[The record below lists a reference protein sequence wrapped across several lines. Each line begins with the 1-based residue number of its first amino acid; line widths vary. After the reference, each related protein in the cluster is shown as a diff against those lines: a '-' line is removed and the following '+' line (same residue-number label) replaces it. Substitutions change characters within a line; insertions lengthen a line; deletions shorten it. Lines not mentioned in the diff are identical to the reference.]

1 MLFLL
6 LSIQTLFIGIS
17 AFGSTPAAEADKIDA
32 LPGQPANISF
42 SQFSGYID
50 IPNTGKHLH
59 YWMQTVQN
67 ADPSTAPLVFWT
79 NGGPGCSGL
88 LGAMTE
94 QGAFRPTSDLKLAL
108 NDYAW
113 NKVANMVFIE
123 APVGVGY
130 SYSENDDDYTIGDEQ
145 TAQDNY
151 DLIQGFL
158 LKFPELNKN
167 DIYITSESYGGHYMP
182 TLAKKIVDSNADNKN
197 PTLNFKGFAVGNPY
211 TNFYSGTPSG
221 LVTYWGHQLVARPT
235 WLKYE
240 DKCINAKRPNAE
252 ECEELLVAMYG
263 EIGDL
268 NPYALDY
275 PVCVAD
281 ERTNKK
287 ASNVQG
293 KHLQSFLHHDASSK
307 LRKAVGLSG
316 SVDDAL
322 PYDPCVDDYTVSYMN
337 LDDVKSALHVK
348 SDILWAECSRTVRY
362 SVKDKESDM
371 TSYYNYLIDG
381 DFGLNILVYS
391 GDDDSVCST
400 EGTQSWIWD
409 LGYRHVGRKW
419 NTYTFNDQTAGY
431 FTQFKGKLGF
441 LTIRNAGHEVP
452 TYQPEIALDMFT
464 KYLKGEWTQ

>member
-182 TLAKKIVDSNADNKN
+182 TLAKKN
-197 PTLNFKGFAVGNPY
+197 
-211 TNFYSGTPSG
+211 
-221 LVTYWGHQLVARPT
+221 
-235 WLKYE
+235 
-240 DKCINAKRPNAE
+240 C
-252 ECEELLVAMYG
+252 
-263 EIGDL
+263 
-268 NPYALDY
+268 
-275 PVCVAD
+275 
-281 ERTNKK
+281 
-287 ASNVQG
+287 
-293 KHLQSFLHHDASSK
+293 
-307 LRKAVGLSG
+307 
-316 SVDDAL
+316 
-322 PYDPCVDDYTVSYMN
+322 
-337 LDDVKSALHVK
+337 
-348 SDILWAECSRTVRY
+348 
-362 SVKDKESDM
+362 
-371 TSYYNYLIDG
+371 
-381 DFGLNILVYS
+381 
-391 GDDDSVCST
+391 
-400 EGTQSWIWD
+400 
-409 LGYRHVGRKW
+409 
-419 NTYTFNDQTAGY
+419 
-431 FTQFKGKLGF
+431 
-441 LTIRNAGHEVP
+441 
-452 TYQPEIALDMFT
+452 
-464 KYLKGEWTQ
+464 